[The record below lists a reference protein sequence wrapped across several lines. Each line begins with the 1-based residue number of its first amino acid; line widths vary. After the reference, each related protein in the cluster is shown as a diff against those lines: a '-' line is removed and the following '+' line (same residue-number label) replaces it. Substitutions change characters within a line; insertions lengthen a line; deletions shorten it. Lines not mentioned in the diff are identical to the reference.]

1 MNKTGK
7 VIIHGNEYAT
17 VALRIQEFRKVHPKW
32 EISTEIV
39 EVNDQ
44 KVIMQARIYSDEQKC
59 VATAHAEEKRDS
71 SPINKTSCLLNCE
84 TSAVGRALS
93 FAGFGGS
100 DFIASAEEMVSAL
113 TKEVSPEVEKL
124 KKELSGCG
132 NLKELQDAWKKLT
145 ESQRKSLAGF
155 KDELKASLK

>member
-1 MNKTGK
+1 MKNTGK

-17 VALRIQEFRKVHPKW
+17 VALRIQEFRKTHPAW
-32 EISTEIV
+32 EISTEII
-39 EVNDQ
+39 EADDK
-44 KVIMQARIYSDEQKC
+44 KVIMQARIYTNEGKC
-59 VATAHAEEKRDS
+59 IAVAHAEERRDS

-100 DFIASAEEMVSAL
+100 EFVASAEEMVSAL
-113 TKEVSPEVEKL
+113 AKEVSPADQKL
-124 KKELSGCG
+124 KDRLAKCA

-145 ESQRKSLAGF
+145 EAERKSLEAF
-155 KDELKASLK
+155 KDELKGNLK